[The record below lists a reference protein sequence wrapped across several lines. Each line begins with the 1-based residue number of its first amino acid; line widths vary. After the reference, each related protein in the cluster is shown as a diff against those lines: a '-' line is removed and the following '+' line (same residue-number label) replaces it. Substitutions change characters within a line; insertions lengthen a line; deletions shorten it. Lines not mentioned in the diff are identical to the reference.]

1 MADKGGLVSIGRW
14 RALVA
19 VTAFA
24 LVAPPL
30 MAQEAPAKRPVVG
43 IAFGGGSA
51 LGLAHVGVI
60 RWFEEHRVPIDLVAG
75 TSMGGLVGG
84 AFAAGMSSADLK
96 VLLAATDWS
105 EMFGTSSYRYRS
117 IARKED
123 VRAYPSRIELELRR
137 RVDLPSALNNGQQ
150 VELFLARLVAPYVG
164 PLSFDTLPT
173 PFRCVAVDVRTAER
187 VVLDSGSLTLALRA
201 TMSLPG
207 IFPPVEIGDRLLV
220 DGGLLDNVPA
230 DVVREMGADVVIAI
244 NVGRLPDKRHVKTS
258 LFALVGGTVDAMMR
272 ASTRRG
278 LAAADIVINP
288 TLEQFDRFDWEL
300 AEAMAN
306 EGYRATEA
314 VRQSL
319 IPLALDEQAWRDY
332 LARRAAK
339 RKVAMPTIGALEV
352 IGAVP
357 ADERR
362 IRRRLASFVNR
373 PLDTERLKEELVRLS
388 ALDRYQSVSWDL
400 RNDDGVVTLVV
411 RARRRDNAPPLAMF
425 GTNIQNLTSDD
436 FTFQLAARYLGFD
449 AFTPGGE
456 LRVDVALGSNP
467 HLGAEWRR
475 PIGHSGLFVAFS
487 GAVARLRRSFSVD
500 NAIIAQ
506 YDQEELAVQGELGFT
521 SGNTSEV
528 RGGLR
533 VGHTD
538 LDVRVGNPGL
548 PSMSGG
554 ETQLRLRWIYDTQT
568 HYLAPSS
575 GLRLIARSRY
585 VIASADPPPFAA
597 ITTTNDGLVQA
608 ELHGS
613 QFWSARQNRD
623 RVFVTGAGGT
633 SFDGDP
639 LPPDQF
645 PLGLP
650 MRLDGFGFGERRG
663 DHFAVLTVGYLYA
676 LHHLPEFFGGGVFLG
691 GWLENGSAFETIDD
705 ATLETQLGVGLLV
718 ETFVGPALIAGTAGV
733 HGERRLSVGFGR
745 IFP

>member
-1 MADKGGLVSIGRW
+1 VAVSISGLGAATA
-14 RALVA
+14 ALL
-19 VTAFA
+19 A
-24 LVAPPL
+24 LSAHQAL
-30 MAQEAPAKRPVVG
+30 AQEPPPKRPVIGV
-43 IAFGGGSA
+43 AFGGGSA

-60 RWFEEHRVPIDLVAG
+60 RWLEEHRVPIDVVAG
-75 TSMGGLVGG
+75 TSMGGLIGG

-96 VLLAATDWS
+96 RLLAVTDWA
-105 EMFGTSSYRYRS
+105 ELFGTSPYRYRS

-150 VELFLARLVAPYVG
+150 VDLFLARLVAPYVG
-164 PLSFDTLPT
+164 LRSFDVMPT

-187 VVLDSGSLTLALRA
+187 VVLDSGSLTRALRA

-220 DGGLLDNVPA
+220 DGGVLDNVPA
-230 DVVREMGADVVIAI
+230 DVVREMGADVVIAV
-244 NVGRLPDKRHVKTS
+244 NVGRPPDRREVKTS
-258 LFALVGGTVDAMMR
+258 LFALVNSTVDAMMR

-288 TLEQFDRFDWEL
+288 TLERFDRFDWEL
-300 AEAMAN
+300 AETMAD
-306 EGYRATEA
+306 EGYAATEA
-314 VRQSL
+314 VGESL
-319 IPLALDEQAWRDY
+319 LPYALSDDAWRQY
-332 LARRAAK
+332 LAQRAAK
-339 RKVAMPTIGALEV
+339 RKSAMPR
-352 IGAVP
+352 IGAVEVVG
-357 ADERR
+357 AVRGDERL

-373 PLDTERLKEELVRLS
+373 PLDTERLKAELLRLS

-400 RNDDGVVTLVV
+400 RQDAGVVTLVV
-411 RARRRDNAPPLAMF
+411 HARRRDNAPPIAMF

-449 AFTPGGE
+449 AFIPGGE
-456 LRVDVALGSNP
+456 LRLDVAVGSNP

-475 PIGHSGLFVAFS
+475 PIGQSGLFVAFT

-506 YDQEELAVQGELGFT
+506 YDQEEMAVQGELGYT
-521 SGNTSEV
+521 AGTTSEL
-528 RGGLR
+528 RGGVR

-548 PSMSGG
+548 PSMSGA
-554 ETQLRLRWIYDTQT
+554 ETQLRLRWTYDSQT

-585 VIASADPPPFAA
+585 VIAAADPPPLAA
-597 ITTTNDGLVQA
+597 IRMTNDGLVQA

-613 QFWSARQNRD
+613 LFWSARDKRD

-633 SFDGDP
+633 SFDGRP
-639 LPPDQF
+639 LPTDQF

-663 DHFAVLTVGYLYA
+663 DHFGVLTVGYLHA
-676 LHHLPEFFGGGVFLG
+676 IHHLPEFFGGSVFLG
-691 GWLENGSAFETIDD
+691 GWLENGSAFDTLDE
-705 ATLETQLGVGLLV
+705 ATLETQVGAGLLV
-718 ETFVGPALIAGTAGV
+718 ETLIGPALVGATAGV
-733 HGERRLSVGFGR
+733 HGERRLFVGFGR